1 MKKIVFIILA
11 LFIAIVTM
19 AYLYFSGLSSETK
32 NSQHSL
38 YVATANSPL
47 IFSFEY
53 EKSVVDI
60 LQGQDLLKDII
71 GAEKAS
77 QLNAISQQILSIPG
91 MTDFIGKQSV
101 YVSLHPGLNK
111 SIDFLYS
118 TQIDPELN
126 AKQLLETLRGGKLAL
141 SQEAGLF
148 KVILGDSIKLYLGI
162 KDNLLLL
169 STENALVKRGL
180 SVTKNQSQN
189 FAGFIQRN
197 SRIAKNSLAELYIN
211 FETLP
216 KLLAVTMPGK
226 LSAEL
231 APLDNQQAFAAL
243 VYNFSKEKILFA
255 GTTVPQNAETYY
267 SLFATEEPQAINITN
282 VLPKN
287 TATYTAYALKDYS
300 AFQIRLK
307 EWFIKKKVDKKMD
320 KIVTDINSKY
330 RINLDKTLPAYFKN
344 QFITFQLSTSERL
357 GAVSLTNGDK
367 LSQLLLELSTDYD
380 EDIKQLKVSGILN
393 LFFGQAF
400 SHFERPYFSILD
412 NYMIVANNPSTLNN
426 FLSNYR
432 NNELLINDKDYSNS
446 IDQLPVSSTVNFY
459 LGLEN
464 AAKNAQKTLYLPFF
478 KHIYSEEGL
487 KQYSSVFYQLSSDNK
502 RFQTNLLLVK
512 KQSALPLDSLSGSN

>member
-1 MKKIVFIILA
+1 MKKIVFIIVA

-71 GAEKAS
+71 GAEKAG
-77 QLNAISQQILSIPG
+77 QLSAFSQQILSIPG
-91 MTDFIGKQSV
+91 MTDFIGNQSV

-118 TQIDPELN
+118 TQINPDFN
-126 AKQLLETLRGGKLAL
+126 GKQLLETLKAGKLPQ

-148 KVILGDSIKLYLGI
+148 KVILGDSSNLYLGI

-180 SVTKNQSQN
+180 GVTKNQSQN
-189 FAGFIQRN
+189 FASFIQGN
-197 SRIAKNSLAELYIN
+197 SRISKNSLAELYVN

-226 LSAEL
+226 LSGEL

-243 VYNFSKEKILFA
+243 VYNFSKEKILFT
-255 GTTVPQNAETYY
+255 GTTVPQNADNYY
-267 SLFATEEPQAINITN
+267 SLFATEEPQQINITN
-282 VLPKN
+282 ILPQN
-287 TATYTAYALKDYS
+287 TATYTAYAIKEYRS
-300 AFQIRLK
+300 FQGRLK
-307 EWFIKKKVDKKMD
+307 EMFLKKKVDKKMD
-320 KIVTDINSKY
+320 KIVTEIKSKY
-330 RINLDKTLPAYFKN
+330 RINLDNTLPGYFKN
-344 QFITFQLSTSERL
+344 QFITFQLSTAERL

-380 EDIKQLKVSGILN
+380 DDVKQLKVSGILN
-393 LFFGQAF
+393 LFFGQPF
-400 SHFERPYFSILD
+400 SHFDRPYYSILD
-412 NYMIVANNPSTLNN
+412 NYMIVANNPATLNN

-432 NNELLINDKDYSNS
+432 NNKLLINDKDYSNS
-446 IDQLPVSSTVNFY
+446 IDQLPGSSNVNFY
-459 LGLEN
+459 IGLEN
-464 AAKNAQKTLYLPFF
+464 AANNVQKTIFLPLF
-478 KHIYSEEGL
+478 KHVYSDEGL
-487 KQYSSVFYQLSSDNK
+487 KQYSSIFYQLSGDNK
-502 RFQTNLLLVK
+502 KFLTNLLLVK